1 VRWRNI
7 PEVQAT
13 LPDADP
19 VKGYVVF
26 DFRKNRYR
34 LITIIQRRSAEGRP
48 KDGSLS
54 GLS

>member
-34 LITIIQRRSAEGRP
+34 LITIIQRR
-48 KDGSLS
+48 
-54 GLS
+54 